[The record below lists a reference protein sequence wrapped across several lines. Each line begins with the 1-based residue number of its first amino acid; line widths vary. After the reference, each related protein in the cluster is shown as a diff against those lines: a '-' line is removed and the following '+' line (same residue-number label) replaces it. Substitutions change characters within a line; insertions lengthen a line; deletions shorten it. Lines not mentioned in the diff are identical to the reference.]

1 VRRRVRASLPVVV
14 AVATAIGALLAAGV
28 PAAVAAAPA
37 ARWASSS
44 APASGSVGVRLVDVP
59 VDEATNPRAR
69 QYIVDQLAPG
79 TTIHRRIEVA
89 NKTAF
94 PVRVAVYA
102 AAASI
107 ADGSFTGGA
116 GHDAND
122 LSSWTTLGQGSLDVA
137 AGGVALDTVT
147 VAIPQDAA
155 PAERYALIWAEVTS
169 TGNGNITLINRAGIR
184 MYVSVGGH
192 NAPSAKFT
200 VDTVTAQR
208 DAQGRPVVQAQI
220 HNTGGRALDMSGTLS
235 LSKVTGALSA
245 GPYQVQL
252 GTTLAPGQSEPVRII
267 LTDQVADGPWNATLA
282 LRSGLL
288 HETYRAQ
295 ITFPHHPGTAA
306 AASTQPAT
314 TPNSGHRSLLTY
326 ALLTAAILAAAG
338 SLIAALVI
346 ATRRRRTKTTP
357 AHRRRGNRLPTG
369 PQPDSQTT

>member
-1 VRRRVRASLPVVV
+1 V
-14 AVATAIGALLAAGV
+14 
-28 PAAVAAAPA
+28 
-37 ARWASSS
+37 
-44 APASGSVGVRLVDVP
+44 
-59 VDEATNPRAR
+59 
-69 QYIVDQLAPG
+69 
-79 TTIHRRIEVA
+79 
-89 NKTAF
+89 
-94 PVRVAVYA
+94 
-102 AAASI
+102 
-107 ADGSFTGGA
+107 GGA
-116 GHDAND
+116 GHEAND
-122 LSSWTTLGQGSLDVA
+122 LSSWTTLGQRSLDVA

-155 PAERYALIWAEVTS
+155 PAERYALIWVEGTS
-169 TGNGNITLINRAGIR
+169 TGNGNITLISRAGIR

-200 VDTVTAQR
+200 VDTMTAQR

-220 HNTGGRALDMSGTLS
+220 HNTGGRALDMSGTLTM
-235 LSKVTGALSA
+235 SKVTGALSA

-282 LRSGLL
+282 LQSGLL

-295 ITFPHHPGTAA
+295 ITFPHRPGTAA
-306 AASTQPAT
+306 AARTQPAT

-326 ALLTAAILAAAG
+326 ALLTAAMLAAG
-338 SLIAALVI
+338 SLLAARVI

>member
-1 VRRRVRASLPVVV
+1 VRRRVRSSLPVVV
-14 AVATAIGALLAAGV
+14 AVATAIGALLGTG
-28 PAAVAAAPA
+28 APMA
-37 ARWASSS
+37 FASVHPVRSTSS
-44 APASGSVGVRLVDVP
+44 GAPASGSVGVRLVDVP
-59 VDEATNPRAR
+59 VDAAKDPRAR
-69 QYIVDQLAPG
+69 QYIVDQL
-79 TTIHRRIEVA
+79 
-89 NKTAF
+89 
-94 PVRVAVYA
+94 RVAVYA

-116 GHDAND
+116 GHAAND

-137 AGGVALDTVT
+137 AGAVARDTVA
-147 VAIPQDAA
+147 VAIPKDAA

-169 TGNGNITLINRAGIR
+169 TGSGNITLINRTGIR

-200 VDTVTAQR
+200 VDTMTAQR

-220 HNTGGRALDMSGTLS
+220 HNTGGRALDMSGTLTM
-235 LSKVTGALSA
+235 SKVTGALSA

-267 LTDQVADGPWNATLA
+267 LTDQVADGPWNATIA
-282 LRSGLL
+282 LQSGLL

-295 ITFPHHPGTAA
+295 VTFPHHPGTAA

-314 TPNSGHRSLLTY
+314 KPNSGHRSLLTY
-326 ALLTAAILAAAG
+326 ALLTAAMLAAAG
-338 SLIAALVI
+338 SLIAARVI
-346 ATRRRRTKTTP
+346 ATRRGRTKTAP

-369 PQPDSQTT
+369 RQPDSQTT